1 MLTQEI
7 TTELINGLLDI
18 FEENVQQ
25 IILYG
30 SVARREET
38 EDSDI
43 DIAIVLERK
52 FDEATRR
59 RFISWAADMDLK
71 HEKIFSIIDIE
82 RDNLKKWGKILPFYK
97 NVCEEGIV
105 LWKAV

>member
-1 MLTQEI
+1 MLSQEM
-7 TTELINGLLDI
+7 TSELISGLLKI
-18 FEENVQQ
+18 FGENVQQ

-38 EDSDI
+38 EESDI
-43 DIAIVLERK
+43 DIAIILERK
-52 FDEATRR
+52 FDEATKG

-71 HEKIFSIIDIE
+71 YEKIFSIIDIE
-82 RDNLKKWGKILPFYK
+82 RANLDKWGKILPFYK

-105 LWKAV
+105 LWRAA